1 MNNRRRRSKA
11 PAETPGT
18 PACRRLANADVDRVV
33 GDTMTAA
40 DQIHNPAD
48 AGVDIAYI
56 TDGKTVVHEPAD
68 DSIIAQVHEL
78 NVFGAI
84 VFEIPVGVGGWVRSQ
99 SE

>member
-48 AGVDIAYI
+48 AGVDIADI
-56 TDGKTVVHEPAD
+56 DRWKHRCDEPVD
-68 DSIIAQVHEL
+68 NSIIAQGHEL
-78 NVFGAI
+78 EVFGPI
-84 VFEIPVGVGGWVRSQ
+84 FLEIPDGVVGRARSQ